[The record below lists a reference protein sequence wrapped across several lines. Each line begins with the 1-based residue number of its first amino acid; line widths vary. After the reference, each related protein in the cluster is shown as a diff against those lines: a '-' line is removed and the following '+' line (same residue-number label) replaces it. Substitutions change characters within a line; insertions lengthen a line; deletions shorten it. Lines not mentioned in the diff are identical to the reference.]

1 MDLFQ
6 GNSML
11 CYYSSN
17 FDYLLVIR
25 NKFILIYE
33 VISNTFIL
41 IYEVMLLYSELDAIM
56 ILMYLL
62 IDGIY

>member
-11 CYYSSN
+11 CYNSSHS
-17 FDYLLVIR
+17 DYLL
-25 NKFILIYE
+25 

-41 IYEVMLLYSELDAIM
+41 IYEVISITLTYEVKVLD
-56 ILMYLL
+56 Y
-62 IDGIY
+62 